1 MGVEKVKAIIYLLFS
16 FRGRISRKQWWGCG
30 FPVSFISL
38 PYVIL
43 MIGGSFDISGNPTF
57 PNFLIAVLMSLPLL
71 WILLALHIKRNHDR
85 NRPFWW
91 TILVLIFCM
100 FAWVILAVLPGL
112 RGISPIL
119 WIVVFGCLRG
129 DAGKNRYGPPP
140 KPLFLAADKP
150 ISNETETATSKPL
163 DPKLLHPYTEEALR
177 LEIDTRNESDANT
190 ITNQLYR
197 ARWNASKDPIKS
209 GNKWTELTRKYKP
222 MIGEKKLWAIMNLAD
237 YDQMNQRHQ
246 IHDSH

>member
-1 MGVEKVKAIIYLLFS
+1 MGVEKVKAIIHLLFS
-16 FRGRISRKQWWGCG
+16 FRGRISRRQWWFGIG
-30 FPVSFISL
+30 VSYVFIF
-38 PYVIL
+38 IL
-43 MIGGSFDISGNPTF
+43 YLFVV
-57 PNFLIAVLMSLPLL
+57 AVSIDLQYELFGLLGIPFL

-100 FAWVILAVLPGL
+100 VAWVILAILPGL

-119 WIVVFGCLRG
+119 WIVAFGCLRG

-140 KPLFLAADKP
+140 KPLFLAAHKP

-190 ITNQLYR
+190 ITSQLYR
-197 ARWNASKDPIKS
+197 ARWNASKDPIIS
-209 GNKWTELTRKYKP
+209 GNKWTALTRKYKP

-237 YDQMNQRHQ
+237 YDQMNEWHQ